1 MRLTALGLP
10 SLEDRFLSDF
20 SFQALLYLLIA
31 ASGMASLAYEIL
43 WIRHASLGFGSSAL
57 ALSTVIAVFF
67 LGLGLGNLGFG
78 RLAPTLKQPLL
89 WCAGL
94 ECLLALNG
102 LLSPIL
108 FAWAEQGVGAL
119 YQHLSPDALQIN
131 FIRMAWVTLILLPPT
146 ILMGGTLPLFCRQLI
161 RQDHLIA
168 TPLSRIYAANP
179 MGAAVG
185 CFLTGFYGLPQL
197 GLNQSTYSVAVM
209 NVLLGVGFLILSIK
223 VSTQFRENKPIF
235 SKGQASL
242 MPKSSLFLPGLLF
255 FMIGVA
261 AMANELIWARFLTQF
276 IRNSAYSYTIA
287 LGVVLIGAAIGSL
300 WQGSRFDNETDKV
313 SVGAYF
319 AILQACSALLVQ
331 GLTHMPATWWQAMQ
345 AMGLW
350 VLVLLMLPVAILS
363 GICFPLLNR
372 MVGSASQ
379 TAPRSIGA
387 MTSINMTGC
396 IVGSLLSGFWLL
408 PEFGLDGSI
417 RLITAWSLLA
427 ALLSSAAIW
436 QLEPRPWNAAS
447 GLVLLTV
454 LWLVWIVF
462 PPVVMP
468 RDYLEKKD
476 VLLDYRE
483 GYNAN
488 LAVVMRD
495 DAKTLLID
503 YLWQGVAQKN
513 YQVMVAHVPMLHYPD
528 AKQVLVVGLGAGTT
542 AARFLYYDIRQLDI
556 VDIEPKLFAF
566 TREHFPSAWMDDSR
580 VRLLPGDGR
589 NFVKHGAQSYDLISV
604 EIGQLDRPGVGVFY
618 TQEFYRE
625 ARARLNENGMISQ
638 FVPLRFLRPA
648 DLASILKTFLSVF
661 PQARIWYNTDE
672 LLLLGFKDR
681 VHAVSEQNF
690 AYYAAR
696 PQIHSDLNLFYWG
709 GARYPLLDFPVFLA
723 GFLASGE
730 ELEQW
735 SQLAPAEIYS
745 DDKLQLAYR
754 LTDYRRNQQR
764 ALALV
769 PNLENGLTPIEQA
782 LDVKGTDS
790 RTLDIAR
797 YVRKYNVADIAASD
811 ILGLLTPEEKQ
822 QSPAL
827 ALDQAKQALQWN
839 PLNVYAQ
846 AQRQSALF
854 NLKQSSAKT
863 KD

>member
-1 MRLTALGLP
+1 MRLNAQELP

-20 SFQALLYLLIA
+20 SLQALLYLLIA

-43 WIRHASLGFGSSAL
+43 WVRQASLGFGSSAL
-57 ALSTVIAVFF
+57 ALSTVLAVFF

-94 ECLLALNG
+94 ESLLALNG

-108 FAWAEQGVGAL
+108 FAWAEQGFGAL

-146 ILMGGTLPLFCRQLI
+146 VLMGGTLPLFCRQLI

-168 TPLSRIYAANP
+168 TPLSRIYAANT

-197 GLNQSTYSVAVM
+197 GLKQSTYSVAM
-209 NVLLGVGFLILSIK
+209 INVLLGVGFLMLNIK
-223 VSTQFRENKPIF
+223 VNTPFRENKPIF

-255 FMIGVA
+255 FMVGVA
-261 AMANELIWARFLTQF
+261 ALANELIWARFLSQF
-276 IRNSAYSYTIA
+276 IRNSVYTYTLA
-287 LGVVLIGAAIGSL
+287 LGVVLVGAAIGSL
-300 WQGSRFDNETDKV
+300 WQGSRFDNDNEKV
-313 SVGAYF
+313 RVGVYF
-319 AILQACSALLVQ
+319 AVLQASSALLVQ
-331 GLTHMPATWWQAMQ
+331 GLTHLPAAWWQSMQ
-345 AMGLW
+345 AIGVW

-372 MVGSASQ
+372 MVSSASQ

-387 MTSINMTGC
+387 MTSINITGC
-396 IVGSLLSGFWLL
+396 IVGSLLTGFWLL
-408 PEFGLDGSI
+408 PQFGLDASI

-427 ALLSSAAIW
+427 ALLSLAAIW
-436 QLEPRPWNAAS
+436 HEKPRPFKTARGVA
-447 GLVLLTV
+447 LLGA

-503 YLWQGVAQKN
+503 HLWQGVAQKN

-566 TREHFPSAWMDDSR
+566 TREHFPSAWMDDTR

-696 PQIHSDLNLFYWG
+696 PHIHSDLNLFYWG

-723 GFLASGE
+723 GFLASGDQ
-730 ELEQW
+730 LQQW
-735 SQLAPAEIYS
+735 ALWETGEVYN
-745 DDKLQLAYR
+745 DDKLQLSYR
-754 LTDYRRNQQR
+754 LSDYRRKDQR

-769 PNLENGLTPIEQA
+769 PRLQNGLTPIEQA
-782 LDVKGTDS
+782 LDAKGTDS
-790 RTLDIAR
+790 RTLDIAH

-854 NLKQSSAKT
+854 NLKQNQR
-863 KD
+863 